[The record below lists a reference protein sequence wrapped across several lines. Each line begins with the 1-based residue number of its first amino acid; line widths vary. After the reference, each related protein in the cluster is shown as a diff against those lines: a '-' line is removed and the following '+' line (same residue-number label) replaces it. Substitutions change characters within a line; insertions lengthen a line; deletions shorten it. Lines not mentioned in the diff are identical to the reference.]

1 MTDSAN
7 YEEVIKLY
15 EKNRG
20 EPQFIYNVTIR
31 NQGGYDKNIDV
42 VNIVDLSNYGDF
54 PMAELYF
61 SLLELSDQAI
71 SELINYF
78 QMVNEPTMIIIYGDH
93 QPNLGQD
100 VDEWLERGA
109 AEKNENKLNKY
120 ITPFLIWTNYD
131 MDQKKIEKM
140 SDNFLPSIILQVGN
154 FELPIFNQYL

>member
-1 MTDSAN
+1 
-7 YEEVIKLY
+7 
-15 EKNRG
+15 
-20 EPQFIYNVTIR
+20 
-31 NQGGYDKNIDV
+31 
-42 VNIVDLSNYGDF
+42 
-54 PMAELYF
+54 
-61 SLLELSDQAI
+61 
-71 SELINYF
+71 
-78 QMVNEPTMIIIYGDH
+78 MIIIYGDH